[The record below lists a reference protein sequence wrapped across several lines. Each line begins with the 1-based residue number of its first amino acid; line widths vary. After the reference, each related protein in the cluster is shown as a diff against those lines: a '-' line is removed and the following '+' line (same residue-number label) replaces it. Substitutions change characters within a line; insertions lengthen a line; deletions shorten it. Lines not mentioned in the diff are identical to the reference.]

1 MPIKAKITTRSLKAD
16 VSSNQVNAAVSSR
29 RVKANISTNK
39 IDAKVTTINVKANVT
54 TNKVV
59 AKVVTNEIVISTLGR
74 QGIPGP
80 AAKPTWI
87 IYAGN
92 VQYIGGDTQLAA
104 GLVKPCTL
112 GDATIYRF
120 INDTFV
126 GLYPSEDSFYSDFDG
141 INLTNLLATRG

>member
-59 AKVVTNEIVISTLGR
+59 A
-74 QGIPGP
+74 
-80 AAKPTWI
+80 
-87 IYAGN
+87 N

>member
-80 AAKPTWI
+80 AANRR
-87 IYAGN
+87 G
-92 VQYIGGDTQLAA
+92 
-104 GLVKPCTL
+104 
-112 GDATIYRF
+112 
-120 INDTFV
+120 
-126 GLYPSEDSFYSDFDG
+126 YSARSG
-141 INLTNLLATRG
+141 ISKTVHSW